1 MIRGVRYLAEF
12 AAQTPSQAPLIFISS
27 AATVQNSPSELGP
40 FIPEGRLNNFNF
52 CTLGYGQSKLA
63 AHEILE
69 HAAQHWDVRSA
80 VLRVGQIAGPVS
92 HGEFGMWNKTEWFP
106 SLIAS
111 SKYLQ
116 MLPDSLDLVSP
127 GINYMPVD
135 YCARIVCELSEQ
147 VVAASTKNR
156 QRKGLVDYYHVVNP
170 HDASWPS
177 LIGCIQEYF
186 GASLRIVPLAS
197 WIEALDRSSMEGDK
211 NRSIDRNPAL
221 RLLQWF
227 KDMAHGQLSSGV
239 ASRLSTQRATELSQG
254 MRDLRPVSKEWMDL
268 WLRQWKF

>member
-1 MIRGVRYLAEF
+1 M
-12 AAQTPSQAPLIFISS
+12 QHC
-27 AATVQNSPSELGP
+27 PSELGQ
-40 FIPEGRLNNFNF
+40 FIPEARLNNFSF

-69 HAAQHWDVRSA
+69 YAAQHWGVHSS

-92 HGEFGMWNKTEWFP
+92 HGELGMWNKTEWFP

-127 GINYMPVD
+127 GISYIPVD

-147 VVAASTKNR
+147 AVVADTNIR
-156 QRKGLVDYYHVVNP
+156 HRKGLVNYYHVINP
-170 HDASWPS
+170 HDASWPN
-177 LIGCIQEYF
+177 LIGCIQEHF
-186 GASLRIVPLAS
+186 GADLLIVPLAT
-197 WIEALDRSSMEGDK
+197 WIEALDRSSIEGDSNEK
-211 NRSIDRNPAL
+211 IAHNPAL

-227 KDMAHGQLSSGV
+227 KGLAHEQPSSR
-239 ASRLSTQRATELSQG
+239 APSRLSTHMATKLSLG
-254 MRDLRPVSKEWMDL
+254 MRDLRPVSEQWMDL

>member
-1 MIRGVRYLAEF
+1 M
-12 AAQTPSQAPLIFISS
+12 QHC
-27 AATVQNSPSELGP
+27 PSELGP
-40 FIPEGRLNNFNF
+40 FIPEGRLNDFNF

-69 HAAQHWDVRSA
+69 YAAQHWGVRSA

-92 HGEFGMWNKTEWFP
+92 HGELGVWNRNEWFP

-147 VVAASTKNR
+147 AVAANTNIR
-156 QRKGLVDYYHVVNP
+156 QRKRLVNYYHVVNP
-170 HDASWPS
+170 HDASWPN
-177 LIGCIQEYF
+177 LISCIQEYF
-186 GASLRIVPLAS
+186 GANLKIVPLAT
-197 WIEALDRSSMEGDK
+197 WIEALDRSSMEEDS
-211 NRSIDRNPAL
+211 NRGIDRNPAL
-221 RLLQWF
+221 RLLPWF
-227 KDMAHGQLSSGV
+227 KGLAHEQRSSRV
-239 ASRLSTQRATELSQG
+239 ASRLSTHMATKLSQG
-254 MRDLRPVSKEWMDL
+254 MRDLRPVGEEWMDL